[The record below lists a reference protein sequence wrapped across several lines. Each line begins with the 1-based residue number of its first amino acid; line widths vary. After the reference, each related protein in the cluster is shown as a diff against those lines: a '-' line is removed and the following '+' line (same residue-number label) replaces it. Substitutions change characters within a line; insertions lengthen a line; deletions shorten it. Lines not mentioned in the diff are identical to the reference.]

1 MNSLTK
7 QEADFTWEIDV
18 AGTEVQKPSWDSQ
31 LQAAADA
38 TVFQSYA
45 WGEYKRNHGWTPVR
59 CTGRDKSG
67 RVVAMAQ
74 ILLKK
79 MPLGIHAGW
88 APGGPVLQFKGWAP
102 KNIGKAL
109 DALWETLQSKYGRL
123 WVRFH
128 SHIPNEPELAYV
140 FSGRFHRPIFK
151 VNSEFSQFLDL
162 NLSLEEFEKSMTS
175 KHRYYVRQALAH
187 ELTWRHGGD
196 EELQVDLAR
205 LHEEMTRGKG
215 MESIRLGIDEI
226 RKIFAMQGSQAMI
239 LNGYHNGEAVTS
251 CLVQRFGNRGF
262 YASAATG
269 AKGRELSAAYAMVH
283 ELFRVLKESGMTRLD
298 FAGLDPKTP
307 AAYGVNHFKRGFGGQ
322 LVEYLGEWEY
332 ASSEK
337 LRWVINLGIWKK
349 GGRL

>member
-7 QEADFTWEIDV
+7 QEAEFAWEIDMMG
-18 AGTEVQKPSWDSQ
+18 ARLQRASWDSQ
-31 LQAAADA
+31 LHAAADA

-67 RVVAMAQ
+67 RIVAMVQ

-79 MPLGIHAGW
+79 MPFGIHAGW
-88 APGGPVLQFKGWAP
+88 APGGPVLQFRGWAP
-102 KNIGKAL
+102 KAVGKAL
-109 DALWETLQSKYGRL
+109 DALLETLQDEFGRL
-123 WVRFH
+123 WLRFH

-140 FSGRFHRPIFK
+140 FSGRLHRPFFK
-151 VNSEFSQFLDL
+151 LNSEFSQFFDL
-162 NLSLEEFEKSMTS
+162 TLSLEEFEKSMTT

-187 ELTWRHGGD
+187 DLTWRYGGD
-196 EELQVDLAR
+196 AELQADLAK
-205 LHEEMTRGKG
+205 LHRQMTREKG
-215 MESIRLGIDEI
+215 IESITLELEEI
-226 RKIFAMQGSQAMI
+226 GKIFATLGSQAMI
-239 LNGYHNGEAVTS
+239 LNGYHKGEAVTS
-251 CLVQRFGNRGF
+251 CLVHGFGTRGF

-269 AKGRELSAAYAMVH
+269 AKGRELSAAYAMIH
-283 ELFRVLKESGMTRLD
+283 ELFRILKETGMARLD

-307 AAYGVNHFKRGFGGQ
+307 AAHGVNHFKRGFGGQ
-322 LVEYLGEWEY
+322 LIEYLGEWEF

-337 LRWVINLGIWKK
+337 LRWGINLGIWKR